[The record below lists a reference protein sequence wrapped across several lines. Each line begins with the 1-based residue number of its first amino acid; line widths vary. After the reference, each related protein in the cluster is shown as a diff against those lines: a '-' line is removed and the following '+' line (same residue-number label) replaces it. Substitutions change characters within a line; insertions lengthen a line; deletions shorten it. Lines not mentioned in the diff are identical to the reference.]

1 MQAED
6 PREAFP
12 SEKKAMSDQEEAVA
26 FYPLQFVSLNPLP
39 LCL

>member
-12 SEKKAMSDQEEAVA
+12 PKKKAMSDKEEAVA
-26 FYPLQFVSLNPLP
+26 FYPLQFVSLNPLSF
-39 LCL
+39 CL